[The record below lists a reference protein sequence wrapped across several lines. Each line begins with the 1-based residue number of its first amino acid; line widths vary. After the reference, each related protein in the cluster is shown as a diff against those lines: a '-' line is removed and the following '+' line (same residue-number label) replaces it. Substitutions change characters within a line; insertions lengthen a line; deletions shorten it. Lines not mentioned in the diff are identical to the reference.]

1 MMIMEIILD
10 EGMEEMIVLLLF
22 DERVIDLVLCEVLL
36 FDEKIVKL
44 IFLIQL

>member
-1 MMIMEIILD
+1 MIMEIILD
-10 EGMEEMIVLLLF
+10 QGMEEMIVLLLF
-22 DERVIDLVLCEVLL
+22 DEKVIGQVLCEVLL